1 MGENAIMPRVMAV
14 SLAFSACVLG
24 AQPALAQSY
33 GDFEQPRVSL
43 TSVHHYVA
51 SEAIPRQ
58 LAAPANLVV
67 SPMFRPLVESMLR
80 DSPTFRRQC
89 LRISGAP
96 RLTVRLDIR
105 GIPSRSTVR
114 ATTKFTHHHN
124 GRLSA
129 LIDIAVRHDI
139 EELIAHEFEHII
151 EQLDGIDLAARARWR
166 HSGVSTLDPSAD
178 VYETT
183 RAQRVGLKVMSEL
196 AR

>member
-1 MGENAIMPRVMAV
+1 MGEIRIMRRITFV
-14 SLAFSACVLG
+14 SLLIGACVLRPHPAP
-24 AQPALAQSY
+24 AQPY
-33 GDFEQPRVSL
+33 GDFDQRRRSV

-67 SPMFRPLVESMLR
+67 SQMFRPLVESMLR

-96 RLTVRLDIR
+96 NLTVRLEIR
-105 GIPSRSTVR
+105 GAPSRKDVR
-114 ATTKFTHHHN
+114 ATTKLTQHGS
-124 GRLSA
+124 GRVSA
-129 LIDIAVRHDI
+129 LIEIGVRHDV
-139 EELIAHEFEHII
+139 EELIAHEFEHVI
-151 EQLDGIDLAARARWR
+151 EQLDGIDLAAHAKRR
-166 HSGVSTLDPSAD
+166 HSGVTSLHAAD

-183 RAQRVGLKVMSEL
+183 RAKRAGLKVVSEL